1 MSPDTGKKSE
11 ALFQIDISDDDIY
24 EAMKDI
30 PGYLDVTPGDLKE
43 LYAHAYRH
51 AFERIACSVRAS
63 DLMTRKVHAV
73 NKETPLKDV
82 AELMAKNEISG
93 VPVLDAN
100 RQVVGIVSE
109 KDFCSHMGDRRVKS
123 LMQVIADCVKDRDC
137 LAVTLREQKAEDIM
151 TTPVITLREDTVLM
165 EITAVLQEKNINRI
179 PVLDPKGCLVGIVS
193 RADIIRASFEKTR

>member
-1 MSPDTGKKSE
+1 MSPDTEKESG

-51 AFERIACSVRAS
+51 ALERIACSVRAS
-63 DLMTRKVHAV
+63 DLMTRKVHSV

-93 VPVLDAN
+93 VPVLDRN
-100 RQVVGIVSE
+100 
-109 KDFCSHMGDRRVKS
+109 GDR
-123 LMQVIADCVKDRDC
+123 
-137 LAVTLREQKAEDIM
+137 
-151 TTPVITLREDTVLM
+151 DT
-165 EITAVLQEKNINRI
+165 
-179 PVLDPKGCLVGIVS
+179 
-193 RADIIRASFEKTR
+193 

>member
-1 MSPDTGKKSE
+1 MSPDTEKESE

-93 VPVLDAN
+93 VPVVDAN
-100 RQVVGIVSE
+100 RQVVGIISE
-109 KDFCSHMGDRRVKS
+109 KDFCSHMGDRRAES
-123 LMQVIADCVKDRDC
+123 LMQVIADCAKDRGC
-137 LAVTLREQKAEDIM
+137 PAMTIREQKAEDIM
-151 TTPVITLREDTVLM
+151 TTPAITLREDTVLM